1 MISLTFY
8 SLPYQVVPSIQGI
21 LFKDIKQIFRKEQ
34 CDSALLVTANV
45 PSAKKIIVHGPGG
58 LDGGGIPSQ
67 VRKGFLLSTLFS

>member
-1 MISLTFY
+1 M
-8 SLPYQVVPSIQGI
+8 PSIQGI

-67 VRKGFLLSTLFS
+67 VRKGCLFLLCSNALLFLYF